1 MPRSVSRTGLAVAL
15 LGAGVML
22 AGLTGCRGDRSD
34 APPRRFFPDLDDQPK
49 WDPQEATEF
58 FADKRVSRPLP
69 PGTVAFS
76 GFEFDP
82 AGHAGEDWA
91 QEFLIERAML
101 LAEDEATFTGAVIE
115 EGERQWVEYS
125 PVPVTMEMIERGQE
139 RFNVFCAACHGYLA
153 DSQGMVGRKWSY
165 PPANLL
171 GEPYTDRSTRQ
182 GTDGWIFHVIREGVW
197 GTDGA
202 NRMPGYKHA
211 VDTMDAWAIVAY
223 LRALQQSQGA
233 TPDDLT
239 PTERATLNVAT
250 TPMQGPAGG
259 ADSAVATADT
269 TTGGD
274 S

>member
-1 MPRSVSRTGLAVAL
+1 MPRSVSRAAVTVAL
-15 LGAGVML
+15 LGAGVTL
-22 AGLTGCRGDRSD
+22 SGLTGCRGDRSD

-69 PGTVAFS
+69 AGTVAFS

-101 LAEDEATFTGAVIE
+101 LAEDEATFTGAVT
-115 EGERQWVEYS
+115 EGGEQQWVEYS
-125 PVPVTMEMIERGQE
+125 PVPVTMEMIQRGQE
-139 RFNVFCAACHGYLA
+139 RFNIYCAACHGYLA
-153 DSQGMVGRKWSY
+153 DAQGMVGRKWSY

-171 GEPYTDRSTRQ
+171 GEPYTDRSQKQ

-197 GTDGA
+197 GPDGA

-211 VDTMDAWAIVAY
+211 VDTMDAWAIVSY

-239 PTERATLNVAT
+239 PSERATLNVAT
-250 TPMQGPAGG
+250 TPMQGPA
-259 ADSAVATADT
+259 AESAVATADT